1 MISFPN
7 DNFTWFTF
15 NYFIVTIQ
23 VYFTFLL
30 TFKECCSGLCSY
42 QLMAL
47 ATSAPSKLI
56 SAVIL
61 HVHLSVQFSGWQFAL

>member
-7 DNFTWFTF
+7 DSFTQFTF

-30 TFKECCSGLCSY
+30 TFEEYCSGLCSQIY
-42 QLMAL
+42 VIECWRVERGG
-47 ATSAPSKLI
+47 KL
-56 SAVIL
+56 
-61 HVHLSVQFSGWQFAL
+61 SGIQSYANKHKVLNINNL